1 MMAWSQ
7 QKLILNTK
15 EEDQLSSWIGN
26 PCQFQLLYKVSR
38 DGLSAQTFHRL
49 CDNKGPTVTVLHNS
63 IGNVFGGYLSSSW
76 NSNNSTIKDDN
87 AFLFQLQRRYV
98 TTTQRVNVHTP
109 ETAAFGVKSW
119 GPTFGGISE
128 DPRQRKP
135 PQLSVKQNPFQFA
148 QDFDLRTFFDNNS
161 NVGFQWGFQ
170 GGNNLGQR
178 AFAQNPNQQFI
189 NLNGQE
195 DLGLS
200 YGKFEANT
208 CQLSEGDF
216 KVIDLEVYLVKDV
229 KSATK
234 KVETLSSHPWREMP
248 IWNVQSFQSLKD
260 YVTGYHPIEDSNV
273 KDVNILL
280 LGQVGAGKSSFFNT
294 INSIFRGEI
303 TSRACT
309 GSSDH
314 SLTKTFRKYRIR
326 NPGTGRYLNLK
337 LCDTRGLEES
347 FGVHTQDIAYV
358 LDGHIPEH
366 YQFNPASHATPKV
379 QGFLKNPKIED
390 RIHCVTFVIDAST
403 IDVITDAV
411 LHHIKEIQNIIVERG
426 IPQTVYLT
434 KLDKI
439 CPNVDQDVT
448 KLFLSNTCKQAVDKV
463 AEMIGVPRSHVFPV
477 KNYEKETR
485 LQETI
490 NILALTA
497 LRQTLVFADDYLE
510 DQYEIGDVY

>member
-1 MMAWSQ
+1 MAWSQ
-7 QKLILNTK
+7 QKLILSKK

-26 PCQFQLLYKVSR
+26 PCQFQLLYKASR

-49 CDNKGPTVTVLHNS
+49 CDNKGPTVTVLQNS

-76 NSNNSTIKDDN
+76 NSNNSMIKDDN

-98 TTTQRVNVHTP
+98 TTTQRVNVQTP
-109 ETAAFGVKSW
+109 ETAACGVQSW
-119 GPTFGGISE
+119 GPTFGGSSE
-128 DPRQRKP
+128 DPRDCKEP
-135 PQLSVKQNPFQFA
+135 WNFTKKELFDLD

-161 NVGFQWGFQ
+161 NVGFQWGFK
-170 GGNNLGQR
+170 GGINRGQR
-178 AFAQNPNQQFI
+178 AFAQNKNQQFI

-195 DLGLS
+195 NLGNS
-200 YGKFEANT
+200 YGTFGSNT

-216 KVIDLEVYLVKDV
+216 NVIDLEIYLVKGDE
-229 KSATK
+229 KSAAK
-234 KVETLSSHPWREMP
+234 KVETFCSQPWREMP
-248 IWNVQSFQSLKD
+248 VWNVQSFQSLKD

-326 NPGTGRYLNLK
+326 NPSTGRYLNLK

-347 FGVHTQDIAYV
+347 FGVHTQDIAYI

-366 YQFNPASHATPKV
+366 YQFNPASNATPKV

-403 IDVITDAV
+403 IDVITDSV
-411 LHHIKEIQNIIVERG
+411 LHHIKEV
-426 IPQTVYLT
+426 
-434 KLDKI
+434 
-439 CPNVDQDVT
+439 
-448 KLFLSNTCKQAVDKV
+448 FHKQ
-463 AEMIGVPRSHVFPV
+463 F
-477 KNYEKETR
+477 T
-485 LQETI
+485 
-490 NILALTA
+490 
-497 LRQTLVFADDYLE
+497 
-510 DQYEIGDVY
+510 